1 MNPKKRRPAEL
12 ATRDPLADDLVRAIG
27 EQLPLALLAMDAA
40 GTVLA
45 ANAETGRLFGVSADQ
60 IHGGTLPSLTAQQQ
74 VSLQG
79 ILSEATSPAQPNWHH
94 LDLTLPDGSTRAFV
108 CRGGALPSADGDVR
122 GVIGYL
128 LPTELVAHSLREE
141 LRRRNAFIETI
152 LDNLPIGLAINSLDM
167 TKVGYVNER
176 FREIYGHW
184 HETGMTSLADFM
196 DRLCPDSDQ
205 RRGFQLQLLKEAGE
219 AGAERIQ
226 WDNIRVRGRDG
237 SMRIVQAVS
246 RPLPDH
252 GFMIA
257 TVRDVTEQKLIEDA
271 LRESERRYQIMAEAS
286 PVGIFRCDRNGR
298 CHYVNRRW
306 REITGLTSAQAAE
319 TGWLPAVHPDEQA
332 AVTAN
337 WQAATAAAEVFR
349 AECRFRRPQGL
360 TAWVMLQ
367 AEPVFDDRRQLSGFI
382 GSVTDISQRKRSEE
396 EIRRIAYYDTLTKL
410 PNRAFF
416 IEQLRR
422 TLATAKRSGR
432 RAALLFCDLDNFK
445 DVNDSLGHDKGDL
458 LLQEIA
464 ERLSACIRQG
474 DTLSRLGGDE
484 FVLLLPAV
492 KADRDAVMVA
502 RKIKEQLAR
511 PFDLAG
517 HEVYTSPSIGIAF
530 YPDDGD
536 TVSTLLKHADMAMYA
551 AKARGRNRY
560 QFFSEDMH
568 KRAVDRM
575 QLEAGLRQAL
585 ERREFRIA
593 YQPQYRL
600 ETGRLE
606 AVEVLLRWQHPER
619 GLIMPARFIPL
630 AEETGMIQAIGTW
643 LLRAVCEQ
651 VKEWL
656 DAGYPDLRA
665 AVNLSSRQF
674 AEPGFVETVRSI
686 LADVGLPARHLE
698 LEITE
703 SVLMQDA
710 QQAVTTLEALRAD
723 GISLTIDDFG
733 TGYSSLVYLKDL
745 AVNRLKIDREF
756 VREIDQDER
765 NAAIAAAIIELG
777 RSLGLDIVAEGVETA
792 AQAAVL
798 RRLRCPMAQGF
809 YFSRPLARD
818 AIQLKLADAAGR

>member
-1 MNPKKRRPAEL
+1 
-12 ATRDPLADDLVRAIG
+12 LVRAIG
-27 EQLPLALLAMDAA
+27 EQLPLALLAVDAA

-45 ANAETGRLFGVSADQ
+45 ANAETGRLFGVPADQ
-60 IHGGTLPSLTAQQQ
+60 IRGGTLPNLTAQQQ
-74 VSLQG
+74 VLLQG
-79 ILSEATSPAQPNWHH
+79 ILTEATSPAQPNWHH
-94 LDLTLPDGSTRAFV
+94 LDLALPDGSTRVFV
-108 CRGGALPSADGDVR
+108 CRGGALPSADGDER
-122 GVIGYL
+122 GVIGCL
-128 LPTELVAHSLREE
+128 LPTEFVAHSLREE

-152 LDNLPIGLAINSLDM
+152 LDNLPIGLAINALDM

-196 DRLCPDSDQ
+196 DRLCPDTNQ
-205 RRGFQLQLLKEAGE
+205 RRGLQQRLLKEAGE

-246 RPLPDH
+246 TPLPDH

-319 TGWLPAVHPDEQA
+319 TGWLAAVHPDEQA
-332 AVTAN
+332 AVNAN

-349 AECRFRRPQGL
+349 TECRFRRPQGL

-630 AEETGMIQAIGTW
+630 AEETGMIQTIGTW

-674 AEPGFVETVRSI
+674 TEPGFVETVRSI
-686 LADVGLPARHLE
+686 LTDVGLPARHLE

-710 QQAVTTLEALRAD
+710 QQAVTTLAALRAD